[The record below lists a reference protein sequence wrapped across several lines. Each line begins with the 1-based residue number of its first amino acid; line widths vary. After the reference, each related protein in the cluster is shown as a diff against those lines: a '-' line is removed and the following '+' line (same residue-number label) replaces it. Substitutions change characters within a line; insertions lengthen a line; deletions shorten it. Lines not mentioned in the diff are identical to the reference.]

1 MQSKVLFEGEIL
13 RMFNWKRLVLLL
25 LLLNLVVVPVM
36 AEKNPVGQF
45 ASRPQLIGYW
55 ELIPH
60 HPDYADNPKFNP
72 GPLPFQWFAFYESGK
87 MVSIKTSDP
96 FRKVT
101 PKDLDILLRDS
112 SNQAATFTFSNGF
125 LTITESGETT
135 SKELWGVNAIIRKAM
150 IGKVEYLPGDLV
162 MSLDDGGKVAFYR
175 HLRRIFLSE
184 YDAGKS
190 NSTIKSTSYTA
201 KDGQSIS
208 AAEREMI
215 RALVPYFTAVNTK
228 DTVTMK
234 KLFPGLQSQSD
245 DRLRALP
252 VKDYTLHGL
261 EEVSYDGSRLRAVA
275 VYSFEVIDPNTI
287 GRNISTA
294 SADVDLA
301 LENGSW
307 VIVNWSQRDDN
318 REDIA
323 YFTNMFSRQESA
335 SKRYGTTDL
344 AKWDGL

>member
-1 MQSKVLFEGEIL
+1 
-13 RMFNWKRLVLLL
+13 MFNWKRLVLLL
-25 LLLNLVVVPVM
+25 LLLNLVIVPVM

-55 ELIPH
+55 ELIPP

-72 GPLPFQWFAFYESGK
+72 GPLPFQWFAFYDSGK
-87 MVSIKTSDP
+87 MVSIKTNDP
-96 FRKVT
+96 LRKVT
-101 PKDLDILLRDS
+101 PKDLDRLLRDQ

-125 LTITESGETT
+125 LTVTETGATT
-135 SKELWGVNAIIRKAM
+135 AKELWGVNAIIRKVM

-162 MSLDDGGKVAFYR
+162 MSLDSGGKVALYQ

-201 KDGQSIS
+201 QDGQLIS

-234 KLFPGLQSQSD
+234 KLFPGLRSQSD

-261 EEVSYDGSRLRAVA
+261 EDVTYDGSRLRAVA
-275 VYSFEVIDPNTI
+275 VYSFEVVDPNTI
-287 GRNISTA
+287 GKNIATA

-307 VIVNWSQRDDN
+307 VIVNWYQRDDN